1 MSCLFVYFLLKQL
14 SKLTTMTMM
23 NFLLKTAFFPTAK
36 KPESYRYVSI
46 SDTLT
51 SEQRDEVK
59 MWIKQSP
66 DVMLSL
72 PDQTDRIQHD
82 IKLLTSESIRKK
94 GYFITYK
101 TRSVMETEI
110 EDILDLGV
118 IEPSTST
125 YSSSIVLVQKMDGS
139 VQFCIDFRKL
149 NKVTMQNQ
157 FRRWKKLSI

>member
-1 MSCLFVYFLLKQL
+1 
-14 SKLTTMTMM
+14 
-23 NFLLKTAFFPTAK
+23 
-36 KPESYRYVSI
+36 
-46 SDTLT
+46 
-51 SEQRDEVK
+51 
-59 MWIKQSP
+59 
-66 DVMLSL
+66 MLSL

-82 IKLLTSESIRKK
+82 IKLPQSIRKK

-149 NKVTMQNQ
+149 NKATMQNQ
-157 FRRWKKLSI
+157 FRR